1 MENEERYIKEK
12 IGDRSPFRVPEDYF
26 DQLAS
31 RVMSQLPEQQELS
44 KKSMQQPRRQA
55 RLVALRP
62 WLYAAACVI
71 AIVVLTLTLHF
82 HQRVAEPLE
91 QPMAAVSTPVDDE
104 YIDDVADYV
113 MLDNTEIYAYL
124 AEN

>member
-12 IGDRSPFRVPEDYF
+12 IGDKSPFRVPEDYF

-31 RVMSQLPEQQELS
+31 RVMSQLPEQELS
-44 KKSMQQPRRQA
+44 RQSEQKPRRQA
-55 RLVALRP
+55 RMVALRS

-71 AIVVLTLTLHF
+71 AIVVLTLTFYF
-82 HQRVAEPLE
+82 HQRVAEPLD
-91 QPMAAVSTPVDDE
+91 QPMAAVSAPVDDQ

>member
-12 IGDRSPFRVPEDYF
+12 IGDKSPFRVPEDYF